1 MYTSQE
7 ISTKL
12 FTLKQ
17 VAKMLSVNPDTLRKW
32 DNNGILKAMRIGSR
46 RDRRYR
52 NEDIQKI
59 INHGLT
65 TK

>member
-12 FTLKQ
+12 LTLKQ

>member
-7 ISTKL
+7 ISTNL
-12 FTLKQ
+12 LTLKQ
-17 VAKMLSVNPDTLRKW
+17 VSKMLSVNPDTLRKW